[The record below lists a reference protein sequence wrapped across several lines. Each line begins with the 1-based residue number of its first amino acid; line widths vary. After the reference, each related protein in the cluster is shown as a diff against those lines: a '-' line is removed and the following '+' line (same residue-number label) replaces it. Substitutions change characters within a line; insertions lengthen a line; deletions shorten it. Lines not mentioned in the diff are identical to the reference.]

1 MRLILAAAL
10 YLVALPFAA
19 SALEL
24 KSDADLSNKCQPTTA
39 YVLSTAKV
47 GAQLSTRK
55 YYASSFG
62 S

>member
-47 GAQLSTRK
+47 GRSII
-55 YYASSFG
+55 
-62 S
+62 